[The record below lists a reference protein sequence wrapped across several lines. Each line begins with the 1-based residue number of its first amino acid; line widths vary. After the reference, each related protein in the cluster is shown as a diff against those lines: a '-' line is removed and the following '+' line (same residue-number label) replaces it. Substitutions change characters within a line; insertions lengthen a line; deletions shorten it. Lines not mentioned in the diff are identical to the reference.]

1 MGDASLSM
9 RAMPCGYGK
18 ATVPTLGE
26 IPCWRDAEMVR
37 YLLLRLVKRMQLEA
51 TAWKSFSGPLSF
63 EPDAEIFFSSVEAIA
78 GKSQRFILSRACL
91 EIYNALVSHAFLWL
105 HCSVYTCDGRFVQPK
120 DRIVLCPEKSASLL
134 GELQTWTDLRRFIDS
149 LPVVQL
155 HTGPWT
161 KNEVVHIAVRIR
173 MMRLLNS
180 WWNRMNRRCCSSLG
194 MDKFM
199 PFMCGSFEEIA
210 HFPSLR
216 DKEWEKETEGEV
228 EES

>member
-1 MGDASLSM
+1 
-9 RAMPCGYGK
+9 
-18 ATVPTLGE
+18 
-26 IPCWRDAEMVR
+26 
-37 YLLLRLVKRMQLEA
+37 
-51 TAWKSFSGPLSF
+51 
-63 EPDAEIFFSSVEAIA
+63 
-78 GKSQRFILSRACL
+78 
-91 EIYNALVSHAFLWL
+91 
-105 HCSVYTCDGRFVQPK
+105 
-120 DRIVLCPEKSASLL
+120 SLL